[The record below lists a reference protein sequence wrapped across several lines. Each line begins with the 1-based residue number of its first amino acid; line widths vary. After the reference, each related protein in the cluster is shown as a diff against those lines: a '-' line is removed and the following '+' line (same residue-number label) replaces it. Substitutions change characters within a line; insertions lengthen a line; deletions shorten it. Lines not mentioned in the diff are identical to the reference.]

1 MVKMGVLSA
10 ITVAAAVKSPAD
22 REQQWAD
29 FKAEFAR
36 NYAGADEETR
46 FQAFMQNMDLVDD
59 MQARNPLAEFGFT
72 EMSDLTE
79 EELIPYTQ
87 GYDATQSPCPGLSHS
102 CCELPVSLLATDLA
116 HAPDSIDWRQNGAV
130 TEVKD
135 QGSCGSCWAFAA
147 AGAVEGAWGA
157 AGHTLKDVA
166 VQEFVSCN
174 EDDLGCRG
182 GRVDT
187 TLRWLARERSGNAV
201 TEASYPYDSASGSA
215 PPCND
220 KSCWAISAAATD
232 DWCTNNCRNVVPNCP
247 PALCSCEGVNPHIKI
262 AATVTKKGCQDL
274 PADEDQLAAQLAQT
288 GPFAIAIN
296 AGPWTGYKGGIMTD
310 CPQGSVSHGV
320 VAVGYG
326 TDTVDGN
333 ATKYWLVKNSWG
345 KSFGEDGYIRLAFGS
360 NQCSFTFRPIRA
372 LVDPANEAVIV

>member
-1 MVKMGVLSA
+1 MVKIGVVSA
-10 ITVAAAVKSPAD
+10 ITVAASVKLPAD
-22 REQQWAD
+22 REKQWAD
-29 FKAEFAR
+29 FKVEFGR
-36 NYAGADEETR
+36 NYAGADEMIR
-46 FQAFMQNMDLVDD
+46 FQAFVRNMDVADE

-79 EELIPYTQ
+79 EELTPYTQ
-87 GYDATQSPCPGLSHS
+87 GYDVKTPCPGLSHS
-102 CCELPVSLLATDLA
+102 CCEDPPALLSLTDLA
-116 HAPDSIDWRQNGAV
+116 QAPDSIDWRQKGAV

-157 AGHTLKDVA
+157 AGHALKDVS

-201 TEASYPYDSASGSA
+201 TEASYPYASASGSA
-215 PPCND
+215 PPCDD

-232 DWCTNNCRNVVPNCP
+232 DWCTINCKGVVPNCP
-247 PALCSCEGVNPHIKI
+247 AELCKCDGVNPHIKI
-262 AATVTKKGCQDL
+262 AATVTGTGCQDL
-274 PADEDQLAAQLAQT
+274 PQDEDQLAAQLAQT

-296 AGPWTGYKGGIMTD
+296 AGPWTGYRGGIMTD

-320 VAVGYG
+320 LAVGYG
-326 TDTVDGN
+326 SDTVNGT

-345 KSFGEDGYIRLAFGS
+345 KNFGEDGYIRLAFGS

-372 LVDPANEAVIV
+372 LVDPATEAITV

>member
-1 MVKMGVLSA
+1 MGVLSA
-10 ITVAAAVKSPAD
+10 VAVAAAVEPLAD
-22 REQQWAD
+22 RAKQWAD
-29 FKAEFAR
+29 FKAEFGR
-36 NYAGADEETR
+36 NYAGAGEATR
-46 FQAFMQNMDLVDD
+46 FHAFVQNMDLADE

-87 GYDATQSPCPGLSHS
+87 GYDVKTPCPGLSRS
-102 CCELPVSLLATDLA
+102 CCEDPLVLSATELVQ
-116 HAPDSIDWRQNGAV
+116 APDSIDWRQKGAV
-130 TEVKD
+130 TGVKD

-157 AGHTLKDVA
+157 AGHTLIDVS
-166 VQEFVSCN
+166 VQELVSCN
-174 EDDLGCRG
+174 EDDLGCQG

-201 TEASYPYDSASGSA
+201 TEASYPYASASGSA
-215 PPCND
+215 PACGD
-220 KSCWAISAAATD
+220 KSCWAIGPSATD
-232 DWCTNNCRNVVPNCP
+232 DWCTVNCRAVVPNCP
-247 PALCSCEGVNPHIKI
+247 ATLCKCDGVNPHIKI

-326 TDTVDGN
+326 SDTVNGS

-345 KSFGEDGYIRLAFGS
+345 KNFGEDGYIRLAFGS

-372 LVDPANEAVIV
+372 LVDPATEAITV

>member
-1 MVKMGVLSA
+1 MVKIGVVSA

-22 REQQWAD
+22 RERQWAD
-29 FKAEFAR
+29 FKVELGR
-36 NYAGADEETR
+36 NYAGADETTR
-46 FQAFMQNMDLVDD
+46 FQAFVRNMDLADE
-59 MQARNPLAEFGFT
+59 MQSRNPLAEFGFT

-87 GYDATQSPCPGLSHS
+87 GYDVQTPCPGLSRS
-102 CCELPVSLLATDLA
+102 CCELPPAMLSGTDLA
-116 HAPDSIDWRQNGAV
+116 QVPDSIDWRQKGAV
-130 TEVKD
+130 TGVKD

-157 AGHTLKDVA
+157 AGHTLKDVS
-166 VQEFVSCN
+166 VQELVSCN

-201 TEASYPYDSASGSA
+201 TDASYPYASASGSA
-215 PPCND
+215 PTCND
-220 KSCWAISAAATD
+220 HACWSIAAPATD
-232 DWCTNNCRNVVPNCP
+232 DWCTVNCKNVVPNCP
-247 PALCSCEGVNPHIKI
+247 AELCSCDGVNPNIKI
-262 AATVTKKGCQDL
+262 AATVTSPGCQDL
-274 PADEDQLAAQLAQT
+274 PQDEDQLAAQLAQT

-310 CPQGSVSHGV
+310 CPLGSVSHGV

-326 TDTVDGN
+326 SDTVNGT
-333 ATKYWLVKNSWG
+333 ATKYWLIKNSWG
-345 KSFGEDGYIRLAFGS
+345 KNFGEDGYIRLAFGS
-360 NQCSFTFRPIRA
+360 DQCSFTFRPIRA
-372 LVDPANEAVIV
+372 LVDPATEAFTV